1 MAVQH
6 YLRYVG
12 EMKGL
17 HRRDARRAASA
28 AIASC
33 SLEPVA
39 DRLIGTLSKG
49 FRQRVGIA
57 QALVG
62 APRVLILD
70 EPTSGLDPEQVADM
84 RALIRDLRAERT
96 VILSTH
102 ILPEVEA
109 TCDRVIIIHRGRVLA
124 LDTPANLNRRVRQT
138 TQVVVEVSGPPAEV
152 LARAAGGAGRAHR
165 RGRAGRRRRPRRGQ
179 RRCATATCAKIS
191 PPPSCRAAGACASC
205 GRAPSRSRRSSSP
218 WSPDRVRETMKLLVI
233 CRREL
238 SAYFGSVVAYVLLA
252 VFLVLSGYFFY
263 SDLVFFILFGGFTL
277 ATGLWQFVFLDMRM
291 VAMLILPL
299 LTMRLFAEEKK
310 LGTHGAPVDVSGAR
324 RRDRA
329 RQVLRRAGS
338 STSRCCCRPRWGRW
352 SSITITRSTSPPVLA
367 GYLGMV
373 LLGAAFIACGL
384 FVSSLTE
391 NQVVSAMV
399 TYGIIVLFWF
409 LTWNEEAATHDV
421 MRWLLGVSLFDR
433 FFNFT
438 RGVIDTRDVVF
449 FALFTGFFLFLTWQS
464 LATRSWRGV
473 R

>member
-1 MAVQH
+1 
-6 YLRYVG
+6 
-12 EMKGL
+12 
-17 HRRDARRAASA
+17 
-28 AIASC
+28 
-33 SLEPVA
+33 
-39 DRLIGTLSKG
+39 
-49 FRQRVGIA
+49 
-57 QALVG
+57 
-62 APRVLILD
+62 
-70 EPTSGLDPEQVADM
+70 
-84 RALIRDLRAERT
+84 
-96 VILSTH
+96 
-102 ILPEVEA
+102 
-109 TCDRVIIIHRGRVLA
+109 
-124 LDTPANLNRRVRQT
+124 
-138 TQVVVEVSGPPAEV
+138 
-152 LARAAGGAGRAHR
+152 
-165 RGRAGRRRRPRRGQ
+165 
-179 RRCATATCAKIS
+179 
-191 PPPSCRAAGACASC
+191 
-205 GRAPSRSRRSSSP
+205 
-218 WSPDRVRETMKLLVI
+218 MKLLVI

-238 SAYFGSVVAYVLLA
+238 SAYYGSVVAYVLLA

-310 LGTHGAPVDVSGAR
+310 LGTLELLWTYPVRDGEIVLGKFFAALIFYLAMLLPTAVGPMVFHHYHPFDV
-324 RRDRA
+324 
-329 RQVLRRAGS
+329 
-338 STSRCCCRPRWGRW
+338 
-352 SSITITRSTSPPVLA
+352 PPVLA

-373 LLGAAFIACGL
+373 LLGAAFIAAGL

-421 MRWLLGVSLFDR
+421 MRWLLGLSLFDR

-449 FALFTGFFLFLTWQS
+449 FGLFTGFFLVLTWQS

>member
-1 MAVQH
+1 
-6 YLRYVG
+6 
-12 EMKGL
+12 
-17 HRRDARRAASA
+17 
-28 AIASC
+28 
-33 SLEPVA
+33 
-39 DRLIGTLSKG
+39 
-49 FRQRVGIA
+49 
-57 QALVG
+57 
-62 APRVLILD
+62 
-70 EPTSGLDPEQVADM
+70 
-84 RALIRDLRAERT
+84 
-96 VILSTH
+96 
-102 ILPEVEA
+102 
-109 TCDRVIIIHRGRVLA
+109 
-124 LDTPANLNRRVRQT
+124 
-138 TQVVVEVSGPPAEV
+138 
-152 LARAAGGAGRAHR
+152 
-165 RGRAGRRRRPRRGQ
+165 
-179 RRCATATCAKIS
+179 
-191 PPPSCRAAGACASC
+191 
-205 GRAPSRSRRSSSP
+205 
-218 WSPDRVRETMKLLVI
+218 MKLLVI

-277 ATGLWQFVFLDMRM
+277 ATGLWQFAFLDMRM

-310 LGTHGAPVDVSGAR
+310 LGTMELLWTYPVRDGEIVLGKFLAAFLFYLVMLAGTAAGPIVFHHFHAFDV
-324 RRDRA
+324 
-329 RQVLRRAGS
+329 
-338 STSRCCCRPRWGRW
+338 
-352 SSITITRSTSPPVLA
+352 PPVLA

-438 RGVIDTRDVVF
+438 RGVVDTRDVAF
-449 FALFTGFFLFLTWQS
+449 FVLFTGFFLFLAWQS